1 MHGKL
6 LLLLAIALALLWMP
20 TRERLEPT
28 ATIKAPLENAER
40 PYDEAEMTRLFNL
53 SPTFKTWGLS
63 TSSLYPPG
71 STAADK
77 EYYLA
82 NATARIVKL
91 FYNEVYRTLTRPV
104 QASDIDTFVTS
115 SLGMMGPDAVP
126 GLKDLLTKYYMG
138 GSTETTSGATGT
150 TEATGATGTTEATGT
165 DEEPT
170 DTTIKVPNLERSG
183 GASLYSDAE
192 MNRIQALSPTAY
204 SQTVSALLT
213 QGNLQASADLLA
225 RDWMSQIVAQF
236 YVDVYSTLPRPVQ
249 ASDIDAFFPAIP
261 VSIRPPPEM
270 REAVKELLTKYY
282 MSGSASQGPT
292 LQQTKSY
299 TELNAEYRIK
309 IAEYQ
314 SKVSNALATN
324 DATALP
330 AIRAL
335 NQQIS
340 KLLDDMLS
348 SLDPLRQDTA
358 TTQAQR
364 EELAAVLA
372 QIERDY
378 TGLRDSTDS
387 MTLLR
392 RIREGEARPSMK
404 DLKLYSV
411 LFAAGCVALFVIAMS
426 KS

>member
-1 MHGKL
+1 M
-6 LLLLAIALALLWMP
+6 
-20 TRERLEPT
+20 
-28 ATIKAPLENAER
+28 
-40 PYDEAEMTRLFNL
+40 D
-53 SPTFKTWGLS
+53 SP
-63 TSSLYPPG
+63 
-71 STAADK
+71 
-77 EYYLA
+77 
-82 NATARIVKL
+82 
-91 FYNEVYRTLTRPV
+91 
-104 QASDIDTFVTS
+104 
-115 SLGMMGPDAVP
+115 
-126 GLKDLLTKYYMG
+126 
-138 GSTETTSGATGT
+138 
-150 TEATGATGTTEATGT
+150 
-165 DEEPT
+165 
-170 DTTIKVPNLERSG
+170 
-183 GASLYSDAE
+183 
-192 MNRIQALSPTAY
+192 
-204 SQTVSALLT
+204 
-213 QGNLQASADLLA
+213 
-225 RDWMSQIVAQF
+225 
-236 YVDVYSTLPRPVQ
+236 
-249 ASDIDAFFPAIP
+249 
-261 VSIRPPPEM
+261 
-270 REAVKELLTKYY
+270 
-282 MSGSASQGPT
+282 GPT

-314 SKVSNALATN
+314 SKVATALATN

>member
-1 MHGKL
+1 M
-6 LLLLAIALALLWMP
+6 
-20 TRERLEPT
+20 
-28 ATIKAPLENAER
+28 
-40 PYDEAEMTRLFNL
+40 D
-53 SPTFKTWGLS
+53 SP
-63 TSSLYPPG
+63 
-71 STAADK
+71 
-77 EYYLA
+77 
-82 NATARIVKL
+82 
-91 FYNEVYRTLTRPV
+91 
-104 QASDIDTFVTS
+104 
-115 SLGMMGPDAVP
+115 
-126 GLKDLLTKYYMG
+126 
-138 GSTETTSGATGT
+138 
-150 TEATGATGTTEATGT
+150 
-165 DEEPT
+165 
-170 DTTIKVPNLERSG
+170 
-183 GASLYSDAE
+183 
-192 MNRIQALSPTAY
+192 
-204 SQTVSALLT
+204 
-213 QGNLQASADLLA
+213 
-225 RDWMSQIVAQF
+225 
-236 YVDVYSTLPRPVQ
+236 
-249 ASDIDAFFPAIP
+249 
-261 VSIRPPPEM
+261 
-270 REAVKELLTKYY
+270 
-282 MSGSASQGPT
+282 GPT

-314 SKVSNALATN
+314 SKVTSALATN